1 MSRWLCLF
9 LSIVVLALAP
19 AAVAAPRDD
28 ALTLRKQLQALQARV
43 AALESKPA
51 PAAGRDGRDGMNGAP
66 GAPGATG
73 LRGEVGPAGLTGPA
87 GPRGADGA
95 AGRDGT
101 DGAPGRDG
109 SIITGGIIFFTASR
123 CPDGWASFPG
133 EWAIWTRD
141 GSGSITAYACT
152 TP

>member
-1 MSRWLCLF
+1 VF
-9 LSIVVLALAP
+9 LAVAVLALAP
-19 AAVAAPRDD
+19 AALATPRDEP
-28 ALTLRKQLQALQARV
+28 APSLRKQLQSLQARV
-43 AALESKPA
+43 AALEAQPN
-51 PAAGRDGRDGMNGAP
+51 PVNGRDGRDGLPGAP

-73 LRGEVGPAGLTGPA
+73 LRGEVGPTGPVGPA

-101 DGAPGRDG
+101 NGRDG
-109 SIITGGIIFFTASR
+109 SIITGGIIFFTAGR
-123 CPDGWASFPG
+123 CPDGWTQFPG

-141 GSGSITAYACT
+141 GSGSISAYACT